1 MHSILLFYF
10 ALFIVSGLVHTQTG
24 AEGAHTFLWRSSVK
38 DTMRKGHILVL
49 GVALGQLVADLE
61 ADDIQVLLWV
71 RSCRADVCVCVCV

>member
-1 MHSILLFYF
+1 
-10 ALFIVSGLVHTQTG
+10 
-24 AEGAHTFLWRSSVK
+24 
-38 DTMRKGHILVL
+38 MRKGHILVL